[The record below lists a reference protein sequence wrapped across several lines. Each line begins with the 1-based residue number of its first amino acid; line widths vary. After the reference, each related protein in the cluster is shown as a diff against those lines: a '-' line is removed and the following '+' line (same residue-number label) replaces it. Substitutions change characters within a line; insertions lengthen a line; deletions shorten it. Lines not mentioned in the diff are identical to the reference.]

1 MNPNGECEKLRMALN
16 MAQDQQNKLEKTLSS
31 ETKVKMDLFSALGAA
46 KRQLQISESKFIL
59 FWKENMNQKVPK
71 LIKIQYLMHCWFLNN
86 VNIQFF
92 KASPLYK

>member
-46 KRQLQISESKFIL
+46 KRQLQISESKFFFIL
-59 FWKENMNQKVPK
+59 KGEYEPK
-71 LIKIQYLMHCWFLNN
+71 STKIN
-86 VNIQFF
+86 
-92 KASPLYK
+92 